1 MFCCKFFIEMFFSY
15 ILLRVEFQSRFKKHS
30 IFPANPLWYTHL
42 EGGNS
47 MSNIIGKNIHVL
59 RKKQGLTQE
68 DLAGLVNVCGRNI
81 KHLKLSVV
89 RKWRVNTN

>member
-1 MFCCKFFIEMFFSY
+1 
-15 ILLRVEFQSRFKKHS
+15 
-30 IFPANPLWYTHL
+30 
-42 EGGNS
+42 